1 MQSNKIKLKDKFIY
15 RTEDGK
21 VYGIEIININK
32 FREPSAEYGIDVY
45 YQGLYLGDVVFVGK
59 EFLDKCE
66 KIEE

>member
-1 MQSNKIKLKDKFIY
+1 MQSSKIKLKDKFIY
-15 RTEDGK
+15 RAEDGK

-32 FREPSAEYGIDVY
+32 FREPSAKYGIDVY

-66 KIEE
+66 KIIE